1 MKGWGKTPPT
11 AMHAETT
18 LREFFD
24 AVYRPLKLRGRS
36 ANTTRLYY
44 ATFASMRRTLGREP
58 VLADIGD
65 DLAVTRHLETLATT
79 KSRRTGR
86 ALSAYTIEKQRSQ
99 LMALSRLAFDRGIL
113 TGPRVEVPPEPLP
126 ERTPEAWT
134 HDEMVQLF
142 DAAKIAPGRIG
153 PLLVRA
159 VMPALV
165 AFIYDTGE
173 RVTACLETLRDDYHR
188 PHVLVRAEARKGK
201 KKDKLFVLSPETC
214 DLLDAIVVPG
224 KAELI
229 YIPKSQRARIWPIFG
244 EIVKAA
250 GLGGGRYA
258 KFHKIRRSVASA
270 YAAAGHDSSSL
281 LGHSSKRI
289 TERFYLDPRITGGPP
304 APCDVLP
311 RLSRRGTPAA
321 G

>member
-1 MKGWGKTPPT
+1 
-11 AMHAETT
+11 
-18 LREFFD
+18 
-24 AVYRPLKLRGRS
+24 
-36 ANTTRLYY
+36 
-44 ATFASMRRTLGREP
+44 
-58 VLADIGD
+58 
-65 DLAVTRHLETLATT
+65 
-79 KSRRTGR
+79 
-86 ALSAYTIEKQRSQ
+86 
-99 LMALSRLAFDRGIL
+99 MALSRLAFDRGIL
-113 TGPRVEVPPEPLP
+113 TGPRVEVPPESLP

-134 HDEMVQLF
+134 HEEMVRLF
-142 DAAKIAPGRIG
+142 NAASAARGRIG

-159 VMPALV
+159 VMPALIS
-165 AFIYDTGE
+165 FIYDTGE

-229 YIPKSQRARIWPIFG
+229 YIPQSQRARLWPIFG

-250 GLGGGRYA
+250 VLGGGRSS
-258 KFHKIRRSVASA
+258 KFHKIRRTVASA
-270 YAAAGHDSSSL
+270 YAAAGQDASTL

-311 RLSRRGTPAA
+311 RLSSRERPVA

>member
-1 MKGWGKTPPT
+1 MQMQST
-11 AMHAETT
+11 TT

-24 AVYRPLKLRGRS
+24 FVYRPLKLRGKS

-58 VLADIGD
+58 ILADIGD
-65 DLAVTRHLETLATT
+65 DLAVTRHLETLATE
-79 KSRRTGR
+79 KSKRTGR
-86 ALSAYTIEKQRSQ
+86 MLSAYTIEKQRSQ
-99 LMALSRLAFDRGIL
+99 IMALSALAFDRGIL
-113 TGPRVEVPPEPLP
+113 TGPRVEIPPEPLP

-134 HDEMVQLF
+134 HEEMQRLF
-142 DAAKIAPGRIG
+142 AAARVAKGRLG

-159 VMPALV
+159 VFPALISL
-165 AFIYDTGE
+165 IYDTGE

-201 KKDKLFVLSPETC
+201 KKDKLFLLSPETC
-214 DLLDAIVVPG
+214 DLLDAIVVPSV
-224 KAELI
+224 KELI
-229 YIPKSQRARIWPIFG
+229 YIPVSQRARIWVIFG

-250 GLGGGRYA
+250 GLTGGRTA
-258 KFHKIRRSVASA
+258 KFHKLRRTVASA
-270 YAAAGHDSSSL
+270 YAAAGQDASSL

-289 TERFYLDPRITGGPP
+289 TERYYLDPRITGGPP

-311 RLSRRGTPAA
+311 RLSPRGTPAA

>member
-1 MKGWGKTPPT
+1 
-11 AMHAETT
+11 MHTTTT

-24 AVYRPLKLRGRS
+24 AVYRPLKLRGKS

-65 DLAVTRHLETLATT
+65 DLAVTRHLETLASQ
-79 KSRRTGR
+79 KSKRTGR
-86 ALSAYTIEKQRSQ
+86 MLSAYTIEKQRSQ
-99 LMALSRLAFDRGIL
+99 IMALSTLAFDRGIL
-113 TGPRVEVPPEPLP
+113 TGPRVDIAPEPLP

-134 HDEMVQLF
+134 HEEMERLF
-142 DAAKIAPGRIG
+142 AAASVAPGRIG

-159 VMPALV
+159 VFPALI
-165 AFIYDTGE
+165 AMIYDTGE

-188 PHVLVRAEARKGK
+188 PHVLVRAEARKGR
-201 KKDKLFVLSPETC
+201 KKDKLFVLSPESC
-214 DLLDAIVVPG
+214 DLLDAVIVPS
-224 KAELI
+224 APELI
-229 YIPKSQRARIWPIFG
+229 HIPVSQRARIWPILG

-250 GLGGGRYA
+250 GLTGGRTA
-258 KFHKIRRSVASA
+258 KFHKIRRTVASL
-270 YAAAGHDSSSL
+270 YCAAGQDASSL
-281 LGHSSKRI
+281 LGHSSKKI

-304 APCDVLP
+304 APCDVLQ
-311 RLSRRGTPAA
+311 RLSPRGRPAA